1 MRSARPEDLLAH
13 VDYGGPVTAIV
24 ARDTVVGTQFH
35 PEKSQRA
42 GLRLIAN
49 FLQWRP

>member
-1 MRSARPEDLLAH
+1 MRVTHADDLLAH
-13 VDYGGPVTAIV
+13 VEYGGPVTAIV

-49 FLQWRP
+49 FLRWAP

>member
-1 MRSARPEDLLAH
+1 MRVADPADLLAH

-49 FLQWRP
+49 FLSWKP